1 MANSTHSDVTS
12 TLLPSQAAPQQL
24 TLSVGLRDDATL
36 SNFYSHHNDL
46 AVQAVEGIA
55 EGVGESFVYLWGE
68 SGAGCS
74 HLLQAACH
82 CAGRYQ
88 RSVFYL
94 PLDQLKQHGPVLLEG
109 LENFDL
115 VCIDQLQRVAGD
127 PEWEE
132 ALFHVFNRIRDAGND
147 LLIAADVAPR
157 QLAVALPDLASRLS
171 WGIVFRI
178 QALDDDG
185 KLSALT
191 ARARDR
197 GIELNEDVTQF
208 ILHRSPRQ
216 TGELFELLD
225 RLDQASLSEQRKV
238 TIPFVKQVLGW

>member
-1 MANSTHSDVTS
+1 MTDLT
-12 TLLPSQAAPQQL
+12 TQPMPSSSATPRQL

-36 SNFYSHHNDL
+36 ANFYSHHNDL

-55 EGVGESFVYLWGE
+55 EGVGEPFVYLWGE
-68 SGAGCS
+68 PGAGRS

-88 RSVFYL
+88 RSAFYL
-94 PLDQLKQHGPVLLEG
+94 PLDQLKQHGPALLDG
-109 LENFDL
+109 LENLDL
-115 VCIDQLQRVAGD
+115 VCIDKLQLVVGEPD
-127 PEWEE
+127 WEE
-132 ALFHVFNRIRDAGND
+132 ALFHFFNRIRDAGNN

-157 QLAVALPDLASRLS
+157 QLSIALPDLASRLS
-171 WGIVFRI
+171 WGVVFRL

-185 KLSALT
+185 KLAALM

-197 GIELNEDVTQF
+197 GIELGDDVTQF

-216 TGELFELLD
+216 TGELFALLD